1 MKGKMMLAAVI
12 FLNSSAFA
20 QQDTSSIDE
29 VVVTATRDLVK
40 QSQTGKVVS
49 VIDNQTLERN
59 VGRSLSEILNENSV
73 FFINGANQAAGSNM
87 DYYLRGSATSNTLV
101 LIDGIPVS
109 DVSQINSYFDFNSIS
124 PAQVEKI
131 EILRGAQ
138 STLWGS
144 NAVAGVINIITKK
157 ERSTGFQSNAFLNYG
172 SYNTLKAGA
181 GVNGSGKNLQYNVQY
196 GLLLSK
202 GFSSAYDSLST
213 NSFDNDNYRQHN
225 VQAGLGYRFSPA
237 LSADLSTRLSVYRAG
252 IDAGAFTDDRD
263 ATIKNSGAQHSLA
276 VTFKKEKYKLHF
288 TNTLVDDDRNLSN
301 DSGHVGGFAKWE
313 DARYRGNSFISE
325 LYGSFSLAKQLTM
338 VTGLQY
344 QQQQMSQDYKSLSDY
359 GTFEALLGDTA
370 KTNNIAAYSSLQ
382 FLGQKGFSAEAGLRV
397 NHHSIYGS
405 NTTFS
410 VNPFYAI
417 NANVRLFVNISSAFK
432 VPSLYQLYSEY
443 GNKLLQPETSY
454 NYEAGVQA
462 FLREQQGH
470 IRITFFRR
478 DIQDVI
484 AFVTDPNTWLS
495 KYENRDEQQDFGLEL
510 ENTISLGKKGEI
522 TTSATYVDGEGRT
535 GELKYDN
542 FHRRP
547 KFSFKTTAAL
557 SLAKNWELTPSFR
570 YIGQRPKGEYDAG
583 PSTMPDYFMVN
594 LFTAYQLHTS
604 FKIFAELNN
613 LTNQSYVDVPGYSV
627 RKRNFNVGIRW
638 SK

>member
-1 MKGKMMLAAVI
+1 M
-12 FLNSSAFA
+12 
-20 QQDTSSIDE
+20 
-29 VVVTATRDLVK
+29 
-40 QSQTGKVVS
+40 
-49 VIDNQTLERN
+49 
-59 VGRSLSEILNENSV
+59 
-73 FFINGANQAAGSNM
+73 
-87 DYYLRGSATSNTLV
+87 
-101 LIDGIPVS
+101 
-109 DVSQINSYFDFNSIS
+109 
-124 PAQVEKI
+124 
-131 EILRGAQ
+131 
-138 STLWGS
+138 
-144 NAVAGVINIITKK
+144 
-157 ERSTGFQSNAFLNYG
+157 
-172 SYNTLKAGA
+172 
-181 GVNGSGKNLQYNVQY
+181 
-196 GLLLSK
+196 
-202 GFSSAYDSLST
+202 
-213 NSFDNDNYRQHN
+213 
-225 VQAGLGYRFSPA
+225 
-237 LSADLSTRLSVYRAG
+237 
-252 IDAGAFTDDRD
+252 
-263 ATIKNSGAQHSLA
+263 
-276 VTFKKEKYKLHF
+276 
-288 TNTLVDDDRNLSN
+288 DDDRNLSN

-410 VNPFYAI
+410 VNPSYAI

-510 ENTISLGKKGEI
+510 ENTISLGKKGRSLLRPP
-522 TTSATYVDGEGRT
+522 TLMGKEG
-535 GELKYDN
+535 
-542 FHRRP
+542 
-547 KFSFKTTAAL
+547 
-557 SLAKNWELTPSFR
+557 
-570 YIGQRPKGEYDAG
+570 
-583 PSTMPDYFMVN
+583 
-594 LFTAYQLHTS
+594 
-604 FKIFAELNN
+604 
-613 LTNQSYVDVPGYSV
+613 PG
-627 RKRNFNVGIRW
+627 N
-638 SK
+638 